1 MKNPIR
7 DIRIEI
13 QRWIFRRK
21 QKRAKAHDAE
31 SMAKAIITAN
41 IKSKKANKRLWVV
54 KMGYADYVILTKQ
67 QVRVFFYSIGY
78 KANYM
83 QENEY
88 IVHITQKPA

>member
-21 QKRAKAHDAE
+21 QKRAKAHDADR
-31 SMAKAIITAN
+31 MAKAIIKAN
-41 IKSKKANKRLWVV
+41 LKSKQANKRLWVV
-54 KMGYADYVILTKQ
+54 KMTQAEYVILTKQ
-67 QVRVFFYSIGY
+67 QVRVFFQRLGLRV
-78 KANYM
+78 NYM
-83 QENEY
+83 QTNEY